1 MQGASQKDLSASIN
15 TDIQKC
21 LNEDMKVA
29 YTYLGLQVK
38 ATPEGAD
45 IKGYLDPK
53 VLTIEQTSG
62 CLPFHAYASRAE

>member
-1 MQGASQKDLSASIN
+1 
-15 TDIQKC
+15 
-21 LNEDMKVA
+21 MKVA

-53 VLTIEQTSG
+53 VLTIERTSG
-62 CLPFHAYASRAE
+62 YLPFHAYASSER